1 MEAKQRI
8 TVFCLTW
15 GRRFAALVNLL
26 LLASLYAYVYM
37 MMQSPDPLMRV
48 VVIAYGTGA
57 AGATIMFGWLWISW
71 NRRGREKRSG
81 SLETYSDD
89 DLEIGLSPRP

>member
-15 GRRFAALVNLL
+15 GRRFAVLVNLI
-26 LLASLYAYVYM
+26 LLASLYAYIYTII
-37 MMQSPDPLMRV
+37 QNPDPLMRV
-48 VVIAYGTGA
+48 VVVAYGIGA
-57 AGATIMFGWLWISW
+57 IGATLMFGWLWISW

-81 SLETYSDD
+81 SLEVGSDD
-89 DLEIGLSPRP
+89 DLEIGRTP